1 LAASEQNVN
10 YDNID
15 TLGWDQLVSLRRT
28 IFSHLKEL
36 TDKIIDIKNRLHELN
51 ESIRSKKEALE
62 LAVTRSRDIRGLVRA
77 KNSEFLGIS
86 QKISQSKDF
95 LKLVDS
101 RIAAESEETLVLT
114 VNTRQK
120 TLAEKKYKNERE
132 KIQLHS
138 EIKDA
143 SMKLEAIKA
152 TRAIKDQLVQLNSES
167 ERFKEDLNSLD
178 YELSSLANNALF
190 NKNTINTLFQSKRQL
205 VAERDRYMA
214 RYDEALRHL
223 DSINSRLDIMSE
235 TRKKQRGVYG
245 SRLADET
252 LLKVREQAERKL
264 KSGSKLTLEEL
275 KLLYNEN
282 V

>member
-1 LAASEQNVN
+1 LAASEQNIN
-10 YDNID
+10 HDNID

-62 LAVTRSRDIRGLVRA
+62 LVVTRSRDIRGLVRA
-77 KNSEFLGIS
+77 KNSEFLGTS

-143 SMKLEAIKA
+143 LMKLEAIKA

-167 ERFKEDLNSLD
+167 ERFKEDLNSLN

-205 VAERDRYMA
+205 VAERDKYMA
-214 RYDEALRHL
+214 KYDEALRHI

>member
-1 LAASEQNVN
+1 MAASEQNIN

-36 TDKIIDIKNRLHELN
+36 TDKIINIKNRLHELN

-62 LAVTRSRDIRGLVRA
+62 LVVTRSRDIRGLVRA
-77 KNSEFLGIS
+77 KNSEFLRIS

-143 SMKLEAIKA
+143 LMKLEAIKA

-167 ERFKEDLNSLD
+167 ERFKEDLNSLN

-205 VAERDRYMA
+205 VAGRDRYMA
-214 RYDEALRHL
+214 KYDEALRHI